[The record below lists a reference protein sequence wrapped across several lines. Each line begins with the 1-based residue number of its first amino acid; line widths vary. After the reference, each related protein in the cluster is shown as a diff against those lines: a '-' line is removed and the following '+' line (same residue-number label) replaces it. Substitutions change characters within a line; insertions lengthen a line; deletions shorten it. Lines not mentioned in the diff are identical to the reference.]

1 MHLSE
6 FNKMEET
13 HLDIKLLFQATS
25 NVTPVTA
32 SQTSSADLSPN
43 SKMRKR
49 FQAQISASHLVD
61 SKSQFYIIAW

>member
-6 FNKMEET
+6 LSKMEET

-32 SQTSSADLSPN
+32 SQSSIAEPESLALSPN

-49 FQAQISASHLVD
+49 FQAQ
-61 SKSQFYIIAW
+61 KSSILLQVM